1 MSKKGVYIDSSVSD
15 KELIDMA
22 KNFLSEIQKERFG
35 KVMSRLSLGWAN
47 DPVVII
53 CDDWM
58 YEECKSKLDEHN
70 MMIINGI
77 WVKLLK
83 KPHGSLDILPE
94 GKWLF
99 IPKESNISK
108 PYVPKTEFYDPGRHN
123 LKSFGLI
130 QEKLRNCEL
139 DFLNEKLKRGESISI
154 EVDMETEKNNK
165 KEK

>member
-1 MSKKGVYIDSSVSD
+1 MSKKGVYMYSSNSD

-22 KNFLSEIQKERFG
+22 KDFLSEIQKERFG
-35 KVMSRLSLGWAN
+35 KVLSRLSLGWAN

-70 MMIINGI
+70 MMEVNGV

-83 KPHGSLDILPE
+83 KTYGSLDIIPE

-108 PYVPKTEFYDPGRHN
+108 PYLPKTEFYDPGRHN

-130 QEKLRNCEL
+130 QENLRNIEL
-139 DFLNEKLKRGESISI
+139 DFLNAKLKRGEPISI